1 MTNEDLPGDTVE
13 DLPADTSAGELPIN
27 TAADLPTN
35 AVEDLPDAADG
46 LPANAAEPSKG
57 PPSDSVPENVARA
70 ALRSAITRREA
81 ADERRQ
87 HLEMAVQL
95 ARQLRGASERAL
107 LAFHDVDV
115 TMVEHRAEEFKRLAC
130 GDSLSGLNLPD
141 GLATRRAMRDVALEQ
156 VAAAK
161 VTHEKLVADLSQA
174 EDALRLAKLNVV
186 IAASD
191 VLMEEGA
198 KQAAALNTL
207 WNEMWYRFDRLSA
220 LSDCWL
226 YYAEASFPITPPLE
240 IVSLLQ
246 TIAALDKRQFANGR
260 SDAAAN
266 AGEAWCQCF
275 KLLLTD
281 AEAEVT
287 FERKSS

>member
-1 MTNEDLPGDTVE
+1 MDEDLPGDTVE
-13 DLPADTSAGELPIN
+13 DLPGDTFAKDLPID
-27 TAADLPTN
+27 TAADLPTD
-35 AVEDLPDAADG
+35 AVEDLPVTADG
-46 LPANAAEPSKG
+46 LPVNAAEPRKD
-57 PPSDSVPENVARA
+57 PPRDSAPENIARA
-70 ALRSAITRREA
+70 VLRSAITERKA

-130 GDSLSGLNLPD
+130 GDSLTGLSLPD

-174 EDALRLAKLNVV
+174 EDTLRLAKLNVV

-198 KQAAALNTL
+198 KQAAALNAV
-207 WNEMWYRFDRLSA
+207 WNEMWYQFDRLSA
-220 LSDCWL
+220 LSDCRL
-226 YYAEASFPITPPLE
+226 YYAEASFPITPPSE

-246 TIAALDKRQFANGR
+246 TIAALDGRQFANGR

-266 AGEAWCQCF
+266 AGEAWCWWF

-281 AEAEVT
+281 SEAEVT
-287 FERKSS
+287 FERTSS

>member
-13 DLPADTSAGELPIN
+13 DLPGDTF
-27 TAADLPTN
+27 AADLPTN
-35 AVEDLPDAADG
+35 AVEHLPDAADG
-46 LPANAAEPSKG
+46 LPGNAVEPSKG
-57 PPSDSVPENVARA
+57 LPTDSVPENIARA

-107 LAFHDVDV
+107 LAFQDVDV

-130 GDSLSGLNLPD
+130 GASLSGLNLPD

-161 VTHEKLVADLSQA
+161 VTHEKLVADLGQA
-174 EDALRLAKLNVV
+174 EDALRLARLNVV

-220 LSDCWL
+220 LSDCRL
-226 YYAEASFPITPPLE
+226 YYAEASFPITPPSE
-240 IVSLLQ
+240 IVGLLQ
-246 TIAALDKRQFANGR
+246 TIAALDKRQFADGR